1 MKTITALAVIGTACC
16 VAQADF
22 NESFEAFPYN
32 GTGWSW
38 HNQSNPINPETIDPT
53 DPGGWN
59 HLLQGWQQSSGPVG
73 VYTHTGAHSLM
84 VAFNVGSGDSTLSDW
99 AITPTQTLHNGDTF
113 SFWTIDRDA
122 DPNSIFFGF
131 ADRLQVR
138 LSTNGASDNTGTSE
152 FDVGDFTTLLLDINP
167 TLDPAGYPSQWT
179 QYTFTVSG
187 LSAPTQG
194 RYAFRY
200 FVTDGGPEGT
210 NSDYILID
218 DVSYTTAP
226 PQCGSADFN
235 CDGDLGTDL
244 DIEAFFACLA
254 GSCPAAPCTGSA
266 DFNGDGDVGTDADI
280 EAFFRV
286 LAGGTC

>member
-1 MKTITALAVIGTACC
+1 MKKVLALLTCLTATA
-16 VAQADF
+16 AARADF
-22 NESFEAFPYN
+22 NEGFEQFPFL

-38 HNQSNPINPETIDPT
+38 HNQSNPINPVTIDPNSGT
-53 DPGGWN
+53 WN
-59 HLLQGWQQSSGPVG
+59 YLLQGWEQNSGPAG
-73 VYTHTGAHSLM
+73 ILTHTGGHALM
-84 VAFNVGSGDSTLSDW
+84 ISFAVGTDVSTLSDW
-99 AITPTQTLHNGDTF
+99 AITPTVTLHNGDTF

-167 TLDPAGYPSQWT
+167 TYDPAGYPYVWT

-187 LSAPTQG
+187 LSTPTTG
-194 RYAFRY
+194 RYALRY
-200 FVTDGGPEGT
+200 FVENGGPLGV

-218 DVSYTTAP
+218 DVSYTSVA
-226 PQCGSADFN
+226 QCGSADFN
-235 CDGDLGTDL
+235 CDGDLGTDA
-244 DIEAFFACLA
+244 DISAFFACIS
-254 GSCPAAPCTGSA
+254 GTCPPAPCTSTA
-266 DFNGDGDVGTDADI
+266 DFNGDGDIGTDADI

-286 LAGGTC
+286 LGGGTC